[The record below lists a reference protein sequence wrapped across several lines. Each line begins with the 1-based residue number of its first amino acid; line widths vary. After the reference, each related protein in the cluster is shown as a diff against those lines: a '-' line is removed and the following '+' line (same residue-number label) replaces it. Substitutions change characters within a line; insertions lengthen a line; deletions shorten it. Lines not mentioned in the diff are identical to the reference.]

1 MESMALTTAGLYQ
14 ETVVKSIFILH
25 NTHRQ
30 KSNNGSEFRPKRATP
45 A

>member
-30 KSNNGSEFRPKRATP
+30 KSTNGSEAQPEQATP